1 MDISRIFST
10 LFNDPQWVSKL
21 AITALVTLISI
32 VTTPLLVGLAGW
44 AVLLG
49 YQIALINNVRAGLQ
63 YPLPR
68 WDDISEYFGMG
79 AQALVGGILY
89 ALPLALLGCCIA
101 AVGVVMGEGGR
112 TIISFASCCLL
123 PFLLVY
129 ALIITPM
136 FTLGL
141 GRFGENP
148 TVNVFLQ
155 FQQLFG
161 LLSAHRNDTIAY
173 LIGSAILSLIFGVL
187 GAIPCVGW
195 LALAALLIP
204 ANGLLGAQF
213 ITRVL
218 GGGIKRKPA

>member
-10 LFNDPQWVSKL
+10 IFNDPQWVGKL
-21 AITALVTLISI
+21 AVTALITLFALF
-32 VTTPLLVGLAGW
+32 TTPLLIGLAGW

-49 YQIALINNVRAGLQ
+49 YQVTLINNVRAGLQ
-63 YPLPR
+63 HPLPR

-79 AQALVGGILY
+79 AQALVGAILY
-89 ALPLALLGCCIA
+89 GLPLALLGCCIA
-101 AVGVVMGEGGR
+101 AASAVMGEGGR
-112 TIISFASCCLL
+112 TIISLASCCLL
-123 PFLLVY
+123 PLLLVY

-161 LLSAHRNDTIAY
+161 LLSKHRNDAIAF
-173 LIGSAILSLIFGVL
+173 LIGSVILSLGFGIL
-187 GAIPCVGW
+187 SGTIIGIPVM
-195 LALAALLIP
+195 AALLVP

-213 ITRVL
+213 VLRVL
-218 GGGIKRKPA
+218 GGAARKTA